1 MWASLQRY
9 TGINGVEI
17 YPTAMDFLT
26 EPKTGA
32 SLQRYAAKM
41 IHTIRAIMLVIITMP
56 RYKIGENL
64 RNFPNITPHSER

>member
-17 YPTAMDFLT
+17 YPTAMDFRT
-26 EPKTGA
+26 EPKTGG
-32 SLQRYAAKM
+32 SLHRYAAKM
-41 IHTIRAIMLVIITMP
+41 IHTIRAIMLVIIKMP

-64 RNFPNITPHSER
+64 RNLPNITPHSE